1 MSVTAMLGRALC
13 AASEWLDRFQEAH
26 PTAAVLG
33 FTVLVVAGYT
43 VAGTLE

>member
-1 MSVTAMLGRALC
+1 MASILDRALC
-13 AASEWLDRFQEAH
+13 AALDWMDWFQDAH

-33 FTVLVVAGYT
+33 LVALAVVGFT

>member
-1 MSVTAMLGRALC
+1 MSISNALC
-13 AASEWLDRFQEAH
+13 AVSDWLDWFQDAH